1 MTADTTD
8 EEDHEKPQPEPEPE
22 WADYPASEADLWEG
36 SDLALSVEDVP
47 PPDAP
52 PPG

>member
-1 MTADTTD
+1 MIADSD
-8 EEDHEKPQPEPEPE
+8 SEDDEKPQPEPEPE
-22 WADYPASEADLWEG
+22 EWADYPDSEADLWEG